1 MLIVSNITKSY
12 GERFLFSD
20 VSFTASAGDRF
31 GIVGANGS
39 GKTTL
44 FEIIAGNIERDSGD
58 VFIQKG
64 VTLGYLYQ
72 NIAFNHEK
80 SLLGEVMGA
89 VSTTQKLEHRK
100 MHIAEQLSE
109 TKDSGKQ
116 ALLLEELA
124 DIETRFDSARGYSLE
139 YEAKKIL
146 SGLGFGEPDFDRPTG
161 EFSGGWLMRA
171 GMAKLLLSEP
181 DILFLDEPTNH
192 LDLTAL
198 IWLEQYLRGYTGTV
212 LIISHDRAF
221 LNRIATRVLALERG
235 KAKLYQGNYD
245 FYRTMRE
252 KEEETIAATIK
263 NQERFIE
270 QQQRFIDRF
279 RAKNTKATQVQ
290 SRIRRLEKMERAV
303 SDRKDRSVRLRIQP
317 SPRSGKLVI
326 SLQNVSF
333 GYDSTPFYRNLD
345 LSLIRGD
352 KAAFVGP
359 NGAGKTTLL
368 KLLAGELQPVDGIRS
383 FGHNVRGVYYAQY
396 QTEQL
401 YAGNTVL
408 AEMRRAAVTETD
420 EQLRTALGAFLF
432 SGDDVLKKV
441 AVLSG
446 GEKARLALAK
456 LFLRP
461 ANLLLMDEPTNH
473 LDIPSIDVLI
483 DALTA
488 YDGTLCIVTHDRDLI
503 DCIANKIVEVDNGT
517 VTEYLGNFTDYSE
530 KKERERAPIP
540 ETHYQEQPELSG
552 KKELDKERKRRE
564 GELRNR
570 LYRESK
576 HIRDRIKKI
585 ESDMHGI
592 ETRIREIE
600 AILADPSSCNDREIF
615 NKTLGEY
622 DTLKNRKSLLEDEWL
637 ELSEKMEATRETVYG
652 KEEE

>member
-44 FEIIAGNIERDSGD
+44 FDIIAGNIERDSGD
-58 VFIQKG
+58 VFIRKG

-72 NIAFNHEK
+72 NLAFNHEK

-89 VSTTQKLEHRK
+89 VSTAHKLEHRK
-100 MHIAEQLSE
+100 MRIAEQLSE
-109 TKDSGKQ
+109 TNDSGKQ
-116 ALLLEELA
+116 ALLLKELA

-146 SGLGFGEPDFDRPTG
+146 SGLGFGEPDYHRPTG

-171 GMAKLLLSEP
+171 GMAKLLLSDP

-198 IWLEQYLRGYTGTV
+198 IWLEQYLRGYTGAV

-221 LNRIATRVLALERG
+221 LNRIATRILALERG
-235 KAKLYQGNYD
+235 KAKLYHGDYD

-252 KEEETIAATIK
+252 KEEETITATIK

-290 SRIRRLEKMERAV
+290 SRIKRLEKMERAV
-303 SDRKDRSVRLRIQP
+303 SDRKDRSVRVRIHP
-317 SPRSGKLVI
+317 SPRSGKMVV

-352 KAAFVGP
+352 KTAFVGP

-368 KLLAGELQPVDGIRS
+368 KLLAGELQPVDGVRS

-401 YAGNTVL
+401 YPDNTVL

-446 GEKARLALAK
+446 GEQARLALAK

-503 DCIANKIVEVDNGT
+503 DRIVNKIVEVENGT
-517 VTEYLGNFTDYSE
+517 VTEYLGNYTDYSE
-530 KKERERAPIP
+530 KKEREREPIP
-540 ETHYQEQPELSG
+540 ETPFQEQPELPG

-570 LYRESK
+570 FYRESK
-576 HIRDRIKKI
+576 HIRDSIEKI
-585 ESDMHGI
+585 DSDMHGI
-592 ETRIREIE
+592 EARIKEIE
-600 AILADPSSCNDREIF
+600 AILVDPSNCNDREIF

-637 ELSEKMEATRETVYG
+637 ELSEKMEAVRETVYG
-652 KEEE
+652 KEDE